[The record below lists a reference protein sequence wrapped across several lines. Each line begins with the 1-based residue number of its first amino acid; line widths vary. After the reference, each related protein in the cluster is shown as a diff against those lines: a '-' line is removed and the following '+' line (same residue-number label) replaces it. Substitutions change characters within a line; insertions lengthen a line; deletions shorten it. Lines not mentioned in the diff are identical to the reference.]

1 MKTGYVPFITAAD
14 DSRSDAELYHEAM
27 TLAAMAEPLG
37 FDSLWSLEHHFTG
50 YAMTPSPIQFLSCFA
65 GHTRTIQLGTAVI
78 VLPWHD
84 PVRIAEEIALLDV
97 MCGGRT
103 IFGFGRGAGS
113 VEYDGFRVPM
123 DEARA
128 RFVEIAEIIRLALTR
143 VRFSYAG
150 RFYRIPETS
159 IRPRPISHPEERF
172 YASTVSPE
180 SADLM
185 AKMGFGM
192 MIISQKDWESAAAD
206 CRRYRATAEASGQ
219 PVRPVIALG
228 NVIVAED
235 AAEARDLAKT
245 HLRAFAKS
253 VDNHYRFSDGH
264 LSGVRGYEYYTRV
277 AKTYAR
283 IEAATKKPDEAGG
296 SARPK
301 PSTSMDN
308 LHVWGTPAQAL
319 EKLRYIHQLTGAS
332 HFLGQFTI
340 GGISFE
346 NARRSMTLFAE
357 KVAPVLQQDP
367 AFAPRIPD
375 LPEERAASSA
385 S

>member
-1 MKTGYVPFITAAD
+1 MKTGYVPFITAVG
-14 DSRSDAELYHEAM
+14 DSKTDLELYREAM
-27 TLAAMAEPLG
+27 GLAAMAEPLG

-50 YAMTPSPIQFLSCFA
+50 YAMTPSPIQFLSYFA
-65 GHTRTIQLGTAVI
+65 GHTKQIQLGTAVI

-84 PVRIAEEIALLDV
+84 PVRIAEEIAMLDV
-97 MCGGRT
+97 MSGGRT
-103 IFGFGRGAGS
+103 VFGFGRGAGS

-123 DEARA
+123 DEARG
-128 RFVEIAEIIRLALTR
+128 RFVEIAEIVRLGLSR
-143 VRFSYAG
+143 PRFSYDG
-150 RFYRIPETS
+150 RFYKIAETS
-159 IRPRPISHPEERF
+159 IRPRPISHPEARF

-228 NVIVAED
+228 NVILSED
-235 AAEARDLAKT
+235 GAEARDLAKT

-264 LSGVRGYEYYTRV
+264 LTGIKGYEYYTKV
-277 AKTYAR
+277 AKTYAK
-283 IEAATKKPDEAGG
+283 IDAATATNPNGEAARTAAKKP
-296 SARPK
+296 SA
-301 PSTSMDN
+301 SMDN

-332 HFLGQFTI
+332 DFLGQFTI

-357 KVAPVLQQDP
+357 KIAPVVQSDP

-375 LPEERAASSA
+375 LPEERAGA
-385 S
+385 